1 MRLENPAQ
9 QRSLASIISGLSD
22 DDRANIVRRL
32 ARLERLLEK
41 QNDFDEQVA
50 GALLSRSRCAQRTC
64 PSACK
69 TNQAAHQGNRNQCR
83 LI

>member
-50 GALLSRSRCAQRTC
+50 GALLRVLDAPRGLARPLAKQIRRHIREI
-64 PSACK
+64 
-69 TNQAAHQGNRNQCR
+69 AANVV
-83 LI
+83 